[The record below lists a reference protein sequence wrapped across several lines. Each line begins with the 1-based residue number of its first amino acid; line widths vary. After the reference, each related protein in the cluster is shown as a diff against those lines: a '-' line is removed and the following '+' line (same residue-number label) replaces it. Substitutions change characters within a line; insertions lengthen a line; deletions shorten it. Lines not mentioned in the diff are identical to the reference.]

1 MSLSLNSMW
10 MILPLGKFSC
20 LRVRA
25 ILKDSLS
32 EFFKNFFS
40 DRIPVN
46 IRLDLHGMECKYLG
60 VDIQDEHGRHE
71 VGYMENTKKDPIN
84 GGAGK

>member
-1 MSLSLNSMW
+1 MW
-10 MILPLGKFSC
+10 MILPLGKLIHVSGSSH
-20 LRVRA
+20 VRT

-32 EFFKNFFS
+32 EFFKKFFS

-84 GGAGK
+84 GGAGE

>member
-1 MSLSLNSMW
+1 MNFPTSSSQDFR
-10 MILPLGKFSC
+10 IF
-20 LRVRA
+20 
-25 ILKDSLS
+25 LK
-32 EFFKNFFS
+32 KNFKEIFS

>member
-10 MILPLGKFSC
+10 MILPLGKFSESF
-20 LRVRA
+20 LRFQNF
-25 ILKDSLS
+25 S
-32 EFFKNFFS
+32 KNFFS

-84 GGAGK
+84 GGAGE

>member
-1 MSLSLNSMW
+1 MW
-10 MILPLGKFSC
+10 MILPLGKLIHVSGSSH
-20 LRVRA
+20 VRT
-25 ILKDSLS
+25 ILKDSLR
-32 EFFKNFFS
+32 FQNFSKKKFS

-84 GGAGK
+84 GGAGE

>member
-1 MSLSLNSMW
+1 MNFPTSSSQDFR
-10 MILPLGKFSC
+10 IF
-20 LRVRA
+20 
-25 ILKDSLS
+25 LKK
-32 EFFKNFFS
+32 FFKEIFS

>member
-1 MSLSLNSMW
+1 MDL
-10 MILPLGKFSC
+10 ILIPYFNDGSFVYDVIS
-20 LRVRA
+20 
-25 ILKDSLS
+25 
-32 EFFKNFFS
+32 S

-46 IRLDLHGMECKYLG
+46 IRLELSGMECKYLG

-84 GGAGK
+84 GGRGKFQVHKTLGHRYKDQFF